1 MSKFLVA
8 LLGAALLATV
18 PIAASAQSTSS
29 HPIEQIQQAAQLFE
43 RGQREEAVYL
53 YYVGQLRLRIY
64 LMARPNL
71 PPDGEPALA
80 ASLFEVVGRP
90 INEWA
95 AGDIDQ
101 LVATLDRVIDW
112 HAAND
117 DQLTPKARH
126 RRAHRQN
133 VAGLRDLRDHF
144 DHNRA
149 LVRQQREANGL
160 ENR

>member
-1 MSKFLVA
+1 MRKLLVA
-8 LLGAALLATV
+8 LASTIHLATS
-18 PIAASAQSTSS
+18 PIGAFAQSTAV
-29 HPIEQIQQAAQLFE
+29 HPIEQIQRAAQLFE

-80 ASLFEVVGRP
+80 ASLFEAVGRP

-112 HAAND
+112 HAAHD

-126 RRAHRQN
+126 RRAHRHN
-133 VAGLRDLRDHF
+133 VSGLRDLKNHF
-144 DHNRA
+144 DQNRA
-149 LVRQQREANGL
+149 MVRQQRQANGL